1 MAITEG
7 WSRLR
12 LCVGAMQ
19 QQPARK
25 TKRAAF
31 SGRHVQAFYAA
42 SDKCQPAKGRP
53 VRARAADVKIS
64 NLRKIPV
71 QWKTQIAMLN

>member
-1 MAITEG
+1 
-7 WSRLR
+7 LR
-12 LCVGAMQ
+12 NGAMQ

-31 SGRHVQAFYAA
+31 SGRHVAGILCGRRQV
-42 SDKCQPAKGRP
+42 STGRP
-53 VRARAADVKIS
+53 LQSADVKIS

-71 QWKTQIAMLN
+71 PWKN